1 MVTPGF
7 YFSRIEARGK
17 GKTPAA
23 IDFAKGLTVVSGA
36 SDTGK
41 SYLLQCLDFMTG
53 ASTPPDEIDEAAG
66 YETLWLEIIT
76 WGGAVF
82 TLERSL
88 KGGDLNL
95 YECELKEV
103 SNHEPE
109 LLKAKKATKNT
120 RSVSNFLLKLCD
132 LEGVELLAKKKDG
145 SKWKLGFRGIAHLT
159 IINEER
165 IYTKQSPVH
174 GSGIVTQKTFE
185 ESLFRFLM
193 TGVDDSSVIRATVN
207 SESMG
212 SQKARKEMLEE
223 IIESTE
229 SDLSELTDSPDEI
242 ESQLEKLS
250 HSLEEATVA
259 ISLDREELRERE
271 IERRDLRQKVEQFE
285 ARREILER
293 LVDRFQLLNQYYDSD
308 LLRLGAMAE
317 AGNYLSQLP
326 QAACP
331 VCGTEN
337 PWGTDED
344 LKNTGLACIREI
356 ERIQLLKSDLGAT
369 MAEIQSEIEV
379 LDNSAKTSTRRY
391 EEVSDQIAE
400 QLIPAEQVLKIELV
414 ELFET
419 QRRLDRAAALVNQLE
434 RLRDQLD
441 EFLQEDDAEDTEG
454 DGNSLQSTAKTSQTT
469 KFCKVV
475 EKILA
480 EWNFPGS
487 GAVTFSEDRQDVVIN
502 GKDRSNHG
510 KGIRALSHAAFTVA
524 LMRYCRKVKR
534 PHPGLVVLD
543 SPLVAYRES
552 DSQQL
557 VESAGVKESFYRSLS
572 KEQKSQQVIVFENED
587 PPEDVQDKILFYHFS
602 GDKEGAARS
611 GFFPRQ

>member
-95 YECELKEV
+95 YECELTKV
-103 SNHEPE
+103 GNHEPE
-109 LLKAKKATKNT
+109 PLKSKKATKST
-120 RSVSNFLLKLCD
+120 RSVSSFLLKLCD
-132 LEGVELLAKKKDG
+132 LDNVELLSKKTAGK
-145 SKWKLGFRGIAHLT
+145 KRLLTFRGIAHLT
-159 IINEER
+159 IVGEER
-165 IYTKQSPVH
+165 IYTKQSPVY
-174 GSGIVTQKTFE
+174 GSGIPTERTFE
-185 ESLFRFLM
+185 ESLFRYLV
-193 TGVDDSSVIRATVN
+193 TGVDDSSVIEETAS
-207 SESMG
+207 SESIS

-229 SDLSELTDSPDEI
+229 SDLAELTDSPDEV
-242 ESQLEKLS
+242 ESQLEKLNN
-250 HSLEEATVA
+250 SLDEATAA
-259 ISLDREELRERE
+259 ISVDREELRERE
-271 IERRDLRQKVEQFE
+271 IERRDLRQKVEQIE
-285 ARREILER
+285 SRREILER

-308 LLRLGAMAE
+308 LVRLGAMAE

-326 QAACP
+326 RVACP

-344 LKNTGLACIREI
+344 LKNTELACTREI
-356 ERIQLLKSDLGAT
+356 ERIQLLKTDLGNT
-369 MAEIQSEIEV
+369 MTDIQAEIEV
-379 LDNSAKTSTRRY
+379 LDTSAKSSIERY
-391 EEVSDQIAE
+391 EEVSDQISD
-400 QLIPAEQVLKIELV
+400 QLIPAEQVLKSELV
-414 ELFET
+414 ELIET
-419 QRRLDRAAALVNQLE
+419 QRRLERATALM
-434 RLRDQLD
+434 DQLD
-441 EFLQEDDAEDTEG
+441 RLREQLDDFLQEDDTEDTES
-454 DGNSLQSTAKTSQTT
+454 NATPLQSAVKTSQTT
-469 KFCKVV
+469 KFCKVYQKV
-475 EKILA
+475 LT

-502 GKDRSNHG
+502 GKDRSTHG
-510 KGIRALSHAAFTVA
+510 KGIRALSHAVFTVA
-524 LMRYCRKVKR
+524 LLRYCRKVKR
-534 PHPGLVVLD
+534 PYPGFVVLD

-557 VESAGVKESFYRSLS
+557 VESAGVKESFYQSLA
-572 KEQKSQQVIVFENED
+572 KARKAQQTIVFENED
-587 PPEDVQDKILFYHFS
+587 PPEELQDEILFHHFS
-602 GDKEGAARS
+602 GDKEETSRS
-611 GFFPRQ
+611 GFFPLQ